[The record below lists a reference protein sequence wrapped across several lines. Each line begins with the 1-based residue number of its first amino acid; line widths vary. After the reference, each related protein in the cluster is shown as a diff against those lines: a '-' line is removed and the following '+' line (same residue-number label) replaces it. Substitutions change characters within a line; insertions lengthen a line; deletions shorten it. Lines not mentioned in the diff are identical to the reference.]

1 MATYK
6 TRWFSR
12 WAHKQKLDDQTLC
25 DAITEMQEGL
35 YEADLGSGLLK
46 KRIARAGEGKRGGFR
61 TLVATNKGDRWFF
74 VYGFPKNQRSNIDD
88 DEEEALKKLSANLLK
103 LTPESI
109 EKAKSNEEL
118 IEVNC
123 DA

>member
-1 MATYK
+1 MAAYK

-12 WAHKQKLDDQTLC
+12 WANKQKLDDQTLC
-25 DAITEMQEGL
+25 TAIAEMQEGL

-74 VYGFPKNQRSNIDD
+74 VYGFPKNQRSNIDE
-88 DEEEALKKLSANLLK
+88 DEEVALKKLLSNLLK
-103 LTPESI
+103 LTPASI

>member
-1 MATYK
+1 MAAYK

-12 WAHKQKLDDQTLC
+12 WANKQKLDDQTLC
-25 DAITEMQEGL
+25 TAIAEMQEDL

-74 VYGFPKNQRSNIDD
+74 VYGFPKNQRSNIDE
-88 DEEEALKKLSANLLK
+88 DEEVALKKLSSNLLK